1 MNNRLSLG
9 TIVMIVIV
17 LLLLYGTCSNSSS
30 SYSSSSSSSSNR
42 RSGLPPTC
50 PPVNRE
56 LPMSKETADRLS
68 GTGYGG
74 CRPGS
79 SAENTMLSAA
89 QLKCKNCGYH
99 TDNGTN
105 SYCDYCKWMQR
116 YGGGLPTSSGYAS
129 YSYSTKAPRATA
141 KPKATT
147 SKDDPYRASDYAHAD
162 DFYYDHWDDFIDF
175 EEAEDYYDE
184 HH

>member
-9 TIVMIVIV
+9 SIVMIVIV
-17 LLLLYGTCSNSSS
+17 LLLLCGTCSNSS
-30 SYSSSSSSSSNR
+30 SYSSSSSSSSSR
-42 RSGLPPTC
+42 RSGLPPTW

-89 QLKCKNCGYH
+89 QLKCMNCGYRTH
-99 TDNGTN
+99 NGTN
-105 SYCDYCKWMQR
+105 SYCDYCQWMQR
-116 YGGGLPTSSGYAS
+116 YGGGLPTSSSYSS

-141 KPKATT
+141 KPKTTT

-175 EEAEDYYDE
+175 EDAEDYYDE
-184 HH
+184 HN